1 MALAT
6 GPSSPPRSGSEKVL
20 SLGYLK
26 AGFWFQ
32 LPGSLLSLSG
42 RARPHKPEIEIP
54 VAVHFVCPDVLTS
67 RVRHRTHRLCGL
79 KIPLTFVKVC
89 EGWPGSLL
97 RSFSAKV
104 IETGYLPGYPWLRQP
119 PLLARPLSHTLTP
132 EDLEGTCS
140 PCTMQHS
147 LCLSAY
153 QSSKDEMSHRTG
165 LPSRTGD
172 MRSLQSPRLPEHA
185 HRRHVLQQGG
195 QVTSQQQATP

>member
-6 GPSSPPRSGSEKVL
+6 GPSSPPGRRSEKVL
-20 SLGYLK
+20 GLGYLK

-89 EGWPGSLL
+89 EGPPGSLL

-104 IETGYLPGYPWLRQP
+104 IETGYLPGYPWLP
-119 PLLARPLSHTLTP
+119 PLLAHPLSHTLTP
-132 EDLEGTCS
+132 EGLEETCS
-140 PCTMQHS
+140 PCTIEHP

-153 QSSKDEMSHRTG
+153 QFPKDGMSHRTG
-165 LPSRTGD
+165 PPSRTGD
-172 MRSLQSPRLPEHA
+172 MKPQEPSS
-185 HRRHVLQQGG
+185 
-195 QVTSQQQATP
+195 S